1 MITLREEIVNAIVEG
16 FGGPEE
22 IAKVEVDGEESKI
35 FVKDHDEPIVV
46 LPLDVIVPDSFHSS
60 VGAGI
65 RLDVQ
70 AILADNDEP
79 RAPVDSDRFPD
90 EPMGEHDPR
99 L

>member
-1 MITLREEIVNAIVEG
+1 MLTLREQIVNAIVDG

-22 IAKVEVDGEESKI
+22 IEKVEVDGEESRI

-46 LPLDVIVPDSFHSS
+46 EPLDVIVPDSFHSS

-70 AILADNDEP
+70 AIIADNYEP
-79 RAPVDSDRFPD
+79 SDT
-90 EPMGEHDPR
+90 EIYGAGS
-99 L
+99 